1 MFRRIFIIFVLLLFS
16 LTAFASDFTVHK
28 LPNGQTL
35 IIQEVKTNPIVTIDT
50 WIKTGSVNE
59 DDSNN
64 GVAHFLE
71 HLFFKGTKLHP
82 AGEFDRILESKGAIV
97 NAATSKDFTHY
108 YITLPAEYFNTAI
121 ELHSDMLT
129 NPQIPRKELEKE
141 RKVVLEEISK
151 DLNSPSKQVYENLNS
166 LMYTTHPY
174 KRRVIGSSEIISK
187 ISREEI
193 LEYFN
198 KFYAPSNMVTIII
211 GDVDT
216 NTVVQKVSETF
227 NCEYKKPIKQTFKK
241 EHQLSSQKRNIS
253 YTDSNSGYMMIGFRG
268 VPISD
273 SETYTL
279 DVLAQILG
287 GGKSSRLYRNI
298 KEQKGLVYSISAS
311 NGSFRDDGIL
321 YVSSN
326 FAPAN
331 ADKIEKSVF
340 SEIELMQK
348 YGVTEEE
355 LEAAKKMIERDT
367 FYSRESTSNISSELG
382 YVMALTGNSDF
393 YKNYLDN
400 INKVTAKD
408 VQSAA
413 QKFLGLNRSA
423 VSFVLPKSSEAKVSP
438 TEQKHS
444 AKKISESEGSA
455 KYLLD
460 NKATLILNKHENN
473 DIIAMSVI
481 LKGGEFLENK
491 IGEGTLAANVMLK
504 GTKKYSSQELAQLMD
519 ENGIKIQPI
528 CDEDT
533 FTINVQT
540 TTSQIDLTLEIL
552 DEIFNNALYDDYE
565 IEKKRTELIGKI
577 RQKRDIPM
585 NVALENFKTL
595 IFENSV
601 YSHSNKILEKYLPQV
616 SRADVVSYYKRA
628 FDSKNV
634 IISVNGN
641 VDENKLIQSFG
652 NIFTD
657 RKQPLF
663 KYSNY
668 QVTKLSAPL
677 TVSQN
682 IKDLQTA
689 WLFVGWQT
697 DGVSNLKDFATLK
710 VINTILGSGMSSR
723 IFRNLREEEG
733 LAYQLGSAFSP
744 KRLGGSFV
752 AFIGTNPKTLDY
764 SRTKLIN
771 EIEKLKKEF
780 VSDTELNDA
789 KSRLKGGFVIAMETN
804 AEKASI
810 TGQFEAVDLG
820 YDFLNKY
827 TKMVDEVTASDII
840 RVSNKYFNNIRV
852 ESSVR

>member
-1 MFRRIFIIFVLLLFS
+1 MFRRIFIIFILLLFS

-82 AGEFDRILESKGAIV
+82 AGEFDRILESKGAVV

-108 YITLPAEYFNTAI
+108 YITVPVEYFNTAI

-193 LEYFN
+193 LDYFN

-216 NTVVQKVSETF
+216 NNVVQKVSENF
-227 NCEYKKPIKQTFKK
+227 NCDYKKPVKLTFKK
-241 EHQLSSQKRNIS
+241 EHQLTSQKKNIS

-268 VPISD
+268 VPISGR
-273 SETYTL
+273 ETYTL

-287 GGKSSRLYRNI
+287 GGKSSRLYNKI

-311 NGSFRDDGIL
+311 NGSYRDDGIL
-321 YVSSN
+321 YISSN

-331 ADKIEKSVF
+331 ADKIEKSIF
-340 SEIELMQK
+340 SEIELIQK

-382 YVMALTGNSDF
+382 YVMALTGDSDF
-393 YKNYLDN
+393 YRNYLDN
-400 INKVTAKD
+400 INKVTVKD

-413 QKFLGLNRSA
+413 QKFLGLNKSA
-423 VSFVLPKSSEAKVSP
+423 VSFVLPKSSETKVSKP
-438 TEQKHS
+438 ELKHT
-444 AKKISESEGSA
+444 AKKISESNGSA
-455 KYLLD
+455 KYLID
-460 NKATLILNKHENN
+460 NNATLILNKHENN

-519 ENGIKIQPI
+519 ENGIKIQPV

-552 DEIFNNALYDDYE
+552 DEIFNNALFDDYE

-616 SRADVVSYYKRA
+616 SRADVVSYYKRV

-657 RKQPLF
+657 KKQPLF

-668 QVTKLSAPL
+668 RVTKLTAPL

-710 VINTILGSGMSSR
+710 VINTVLGNGMSSR

-733 LAYQLGSAFSP
+733 LAYQLGSVFSP

-752 AFIGTNPKTLDY
+752 AFIGTSPKTLDY

-827 TKMVDEVTASDII
+827 TKMIDEVTASDII

-852 ESSVR
+852 ESSVK